1 MKKAKA
7 RGQDFNKSLLIYRS
21 TPLQCGLSPAQLL
34 MNHRIRNNLP
44 VNKALLQFPNSTVRN
59 FQAER
64 NTQKYYYDK
73 SAHDLPI
80 LTNGSC
86 VRMFSF
92 AKNNWSLKGKIVK
105 LLSPRSYLVCGENGT
120 VYRRNRIHFRNDKS
134 TTTINYQ
141 KQYVKNDDEIINNN
155 QTLLRRSTRI
165 VRKPQRLI
173 ESM

>member
-1 MKKAKA
+1 MSNSSVYNKKESLFLFALKVLSTCCY
-7 RGQDFNKSLLIYRS
+7 KSW
-21 TPLQCGLSPAQLL
+21 C
-34 MNHRIRNNLP
+34 NLTSGSI
-44 VNKALLQFPNSTVRN
+44 ALL
-59 FQAER
+59 A
-64 NTQKYYYDK
+64 
-73 SAHDLPI
+73 
-80 LTNGSC
+80 G

-120 VYRRNRIHFRNDKS
+120 VYRRNRIHLRNDKS